1 MADEEV
7 KEEAAAD
14 KPKGGGNVL
23 MIVLI
28 VLIVLLLGA
37 VGAIGYFLFSKG
49 LLEPQNVDANASKQ
63 AKTEATSDEDKEFF
77 LTKIDNLVLNITNA
91 KGREKL
97 MKLSFSIK
105 SVEPSI
111 EAIVEANNAE
121 IVDAVIAQISARSS
135 EELLTVG
142 GKALLKEELL
152 EEINAIINE
161 AIATNEDIERNN
173 VKKLFFTSFVIK

>member
-1 MADEEV
+1 MAEEAKEEV
-7 KEEAAAD
+7 VEK
-14 KPKGGGNVL
+14 KGSNIL

-28 VLIVLLLGA
+28 VLVVALLGA
-37 VGAIGYFLFSKG
+37 VGFLGYMMMNKQD
-49 LLEPQNVDANASKQ
+49 ETPQTQAQQEEASKKAEASEKGESFI
-63 AKTEATSDEDKEFF
+63 AKIE
-77 LTKIDNLVLNITNA
+77 NLVLNITNA

-105 SVEPSI
+105 SVEPTI

-121 IVDAVIAQISARSS
+121 IVDAVIAQISSRTS

-142 GKALLKEELL
+142 GKSLLKEEML
-152 EEINAIINE
+152 EEINSIINE
-161 AIATNEDIERNN
+161 ASASNNEIKRNN

>member
-7 KEEAAAD
+7 KEESAPEA
-14 KPKGGGNVL
+14 KKGGNAL

-28 VLIVLLLGA
+28 VLIVLLIGA
-37 VGAIGYFLFSKG
+37 VGAIGYFIYSKG
-49 LLEPQNVDANASKQ
+49 MLDDNPASKDGE
-63 AKTEATSDEDKEFF
+63 AKEQKAEADDEKSGETFIA
-77 LTKIDNLVLNITNA
+77 KIENLVLNITNA

-105 SVEPSI
+105 SVEPTI
-111 EAIVEANNAE
+111 VAVVEANNAE
-121 IVDAVIAQISARSS
+121 IVDAVIGQISARTS

-142 GKALLKEELL
+142 GKALLKEEML

-161 AIATNEDIERNN
+161 ATSENEDIKRNN
-173 VKKLFFTSFVIK
+173 IKKLFFTSFVIK